1 MRTLVWFHRWLGIAT
16 CVIFALWFASGAV
29 LLLVP
34 FPSLAK
40 SDAQKLGQLVDV
52 AAVRIAPDRALAL
65 TGGSGL
71 RLRQR
76 AGVPVYIAG
85 GTNGFVTIDART
97 GRRLSLLSPAG
108 AAAMLA
114 DRAGGPITS
123 VEGPITYDQWVVHDG
138 FDALRPFYRV
148 SIGDGRGT
156 RIYVSAQTGEIVQRT
171 TTRERAWNWVGAVL
185 HWVYFTPLRASFSA
199 WDRTV
204 WILSFVAMLVAGAGM
219 IVGIVRTVAVRRA
232 RRPGLTYFK
241 PQWMR
246 WHHLTGLFV
255 GIFVMTW
262 ILSGW
267 LSMDHGRLFSRGRAT
282 PAELANYAGLT
293 DQGMTAATPLAAL
306 QRLPASHEIRLT
318 AAAGTPLLSVVGRD
332 GLSRLWTNAGAPLT
346 SQQAASL
353 YAVAVQRAWPRPA
366 MPVATPVAPDD
377 LYVLAEGMPASAV
390 RFEGGPDQPDIY
402 IDRAD
407 GQILTVMSTSRAA
420 YAWIYYGLHSFNFPG
435 LARHQIVR
443 DAIVLALM
451 LAGFLFSVTGV
462 VLGWQRLR
470 KTIAPRIPKE
480 VLR

>member
-1 MRTLVWFHRWLGIAT
+1 VRKLVWFHRWLGIAT

-40 SDAQKLGQLVDV
+40 SDAQKLGELVDV
-52 AAVRIAPDRALAL
+52 SAVRITPDRALAL

-76 AGVPVYIAG
+76 AGVPLYIGNGSG
-85 GTNGFVTIDART
+85 GLVTIDART
-97 GRRLSLLSPAG
+97 GQRLGLLDPGG
-108 AAAMLA
+108 AAAILGH
-114 DRAGGPITS
+114 RAGGPITDID
-123 VEGPITYDQWVVHDG
+123 GPIDYDQWVVHDG
-138 FDALRPFYRV
+138 FDALRPFYRA

-156 RIYVSAQTGEIVQRT
+156 QVYVSARTGEIVQRT
-171 TTRERAWNWVGAVL
+171 TKRERAWNWVGAVL
-185 HWVYFTPLRASFSA
+185 HWVYFTPLRASFTA

-204 WILSFVAMLVAGAGM
+204 WILSFIAMLVADAGM
-219 IVGIVRTVAVRRA
+219 IVGIVRTLAVRRA
-232 RRPGLTYFK
+232 RRPGLTYFR

-255 GIFVMTW
+255 GIFVITW

-282 PAELANYAGLT
+282 PAELANYIGLT
-293 DQGMTAATPLAAL
+293 DQGMAAATSLTAL
-306 QRLPASHEIRLT
+306 RRLPANHEIRLI
-318 AAAGTPLLSVVGRD
+318 AIAGTPLLSVVGHD
-332 GLSRLWTNAGAPLT
+332 GIAQLWTSDGTPLAP
-346 SQQAASL
+346 QQVASL
-353 YAVAVQRAWPRPA
+353 SAVAVQKAWPRPVT
-366 MPVATPVAPDD
+366 PVATPVAPDS
-377 LYVLAEGMPASAV
+377 LYALAEGMPASAA
-390 RFEGGPDQPDIY
+390 RFEGGSDQPDIY

-420 YAWIYYGLHSFNFPG
+420 YAWIYYGLHSFNVPG

-451 LAGFLFSVTGV
+451 LGGFLFSVTGV

-470 KTIAPRIPKE
+470 KTIAPRPPKE

>member
-1 MRTLVWFHRWLGIAT
+1 
-16 CVIFALWFASGAV
+16 
-29 LLLVP
+29 
-34 FPSLAK
+34 
-40 SDAQKLGQLVDV
+40 
-52 AAVRIAPDRALAL
+52 
-65 TGGSGL
+65 
-71 RLRQR
+71 
-76 AGVPVYIAG
+76 
-85 GTNGFVTIDART
+85 
-97 GRRLSLLSPAG
+97 
-108 AAAMLA
+108 
-114 DRAGGPITS
+114 
-123 VEGPITYDQWVVHDG
+123 
-138 FDALRPFYRV
+138 
-148 SIGDGRGT
+148 
-156 RIYVSAQTGEIVQRT
+156 
-171 TTRERAWNWVGAVL
+171 
-185 HWVYFTPLRASFSA
+185 
-199 WDRTV
+199 
-204 WILSFVAMLVAGAGM
+204 
-219 IVGIVRTVAVRRA
+219 
-232 RRPGLTYFK
+232 
-241 PQWMR
+241 
-246 WHHLTGLFV
+246 
-255 GIFVMTW
+255 MTW

-332 GLSRLWTNAGAPLT
+332 GLSRLWTSAGAPLT

-366 MPVATPVAPDD
+366 MPVATPLAPDD